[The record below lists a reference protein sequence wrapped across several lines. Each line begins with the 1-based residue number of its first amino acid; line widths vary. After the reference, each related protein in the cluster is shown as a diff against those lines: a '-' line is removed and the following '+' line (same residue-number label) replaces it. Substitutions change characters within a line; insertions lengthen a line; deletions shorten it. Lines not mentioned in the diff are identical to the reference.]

1 MMGWVGVI
9 IFLYVLVLKSL
20 WNVVVGELLSN
31 LCFID
36 IDLIKKIVNVGDK
49 IYIFFV
55 EFKVLNLC

>member
-9 IFLYVLVLKSL
+9 ILLYVLVLKSL

-36 IDLIKKIVNVGDK
+36 IDLIKKIVK
-49 IYIFFV
+49 
-55 EFKVLNLC
+55 